1 MLFYLGEV
9 PQDKKYKNEPTQLE
23 IGDNNTIRE
32 FCTFNRGTAQDKGTT
47 KIGDNN
53 WIMAYVHIA
62 HDCHVRNNTIM
73 ANNSSLAGHVDV
85 YDHAILG
92 GFTLVHQ
99 FCKVGEHV
107 ITAVGSV
114 VFKDIPPY
122 VTAAGYDAQPH
133 GINAEGGGIA
143 PSLIGVGAAS
153 VDFQV
158 STGRMPMAD
167 MSQQAMRKKPL
178 YSPEEVAALAA
189 YVASLAPGP
198 AIPTAEQ
205 LNYERDG
212 NVAEGGEL
220 FRTNCAM
227 CHNAAAQGGALTG
240 GKYAPSLMGVEPVH
254 IYEAMI
260 TGPQAMPVF
269 GNQAITPEEKLS
281 IIKWIKSVESEGS
294 YGGASLGKV
303 GPVTEGLLGWVLGL
317 GSLIGIAIWLATK
330 AR

>member
-1 MLFYLGEV
+1 MALNIHSTAIVDSKAQLANDVEIGAYSIVGPDVKIDSGTRVGPHVVINGHATIGKNNQIFQFSSLGEV

-32 FCTFNRGTAQDKGTT
+32 FCTFNRGTAQDKGIT

-133 GINAEGGGIA
+133 GINAEGLKRRGFSADSITNIKRAYKTLYRQSLTLEEAKLALSEQVLSA
-143 PSLIGVGAAS
+143 PELQILI
-153 VDFQV
+153 DF
-158 STGRMPMAD
+158 
-167 MSQQAMRKKPL
+167 
-178 YSPEEVAALAA
+178 
-189 YVASLAPGP
+189 
-198 AIPTAEQ
+198 
-205 LNYERDG
+205 
-212 NVAEGGEL
+212 
-220 FRTNCAM
+220 
-227 CHNAAAQGGALTG
+227 
-240 GKYAPSLMGVEPVH
+240 
-254 IYEAMI
+254 
-260 TGPQAMPVF
+260 
-269 GNQAITPEEKLS
+269 LS
-281 IIKWIKSVESEGS
+281 IS
-294 YGGASLGKV
+294 
-303 GPVTEGLLGWVLGL
+303 TR
-317 GSLIGIAIWLATK
+317 GIV
-330 AR
+330 R